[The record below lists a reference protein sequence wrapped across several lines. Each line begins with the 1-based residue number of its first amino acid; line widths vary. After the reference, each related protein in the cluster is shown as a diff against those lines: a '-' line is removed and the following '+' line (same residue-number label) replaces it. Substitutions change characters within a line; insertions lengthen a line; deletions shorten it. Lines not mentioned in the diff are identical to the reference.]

1 MKRIIIAFMMMVCAF
16 TAIYAQN
23 LKPIES
29 VSPFDNKKYIVK
41 PLVNGIYSAESRD
54 ENSKEYNGWTFY
66 SYTTPETTILVMQ
79 IKKYGKNDVRS
90 NAISNPWEV
99 KNVDG
104 NDVFVAQDEYTLAY
118 IVPSVRDNISCLVVV
133 NKNDGTQ
140 YEYHFDSTPDVSYT
154 STEMMAKIIDKL

>member
-1 MKRIIIAFMMMVCAF
+1 MICAF
-16 TAIYAQN
+16 TAIYAQH

-54 ENSKEYNGWTFY
+54 ENTKEYNSWTFY

-79 IKKYGKNDVRS
+79 IRAFGKNEVRS

-99 KNVDG
+99 KYVDG
-104 NDVFVAQDEYTLAY
+104 NNVFVAQDEYTLAY
-118 IVPSVRDNISCLVVV
+118 IVPFVRDNVSCLVVV

-140 YEYHFDSTPDVSYT
+140 YEYHFDSTPDVTYT
-154 STEMMAKIIDKL
+154 ATEMMEKIIDKL